1 MKEAKFKQDVFQHIE
16 LLKIHLIDN
25 SLPVTMSPEF
35 STLISV
41 GLQ

>member
-1 MKEAKFKQDVFQHIE
+1 MKAAKFKWDVFQHTE

-25 SLPVTMSPEF
+25 SLLVTMSPKF
-35 STLISV
+35 NTLISV